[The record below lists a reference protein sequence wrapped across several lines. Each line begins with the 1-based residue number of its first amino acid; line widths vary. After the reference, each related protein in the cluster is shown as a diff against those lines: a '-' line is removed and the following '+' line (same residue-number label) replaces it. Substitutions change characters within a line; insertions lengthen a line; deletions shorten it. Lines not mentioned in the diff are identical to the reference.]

1 MRILFSTDQI
11 YLHGGIEKVMAVKA
25 NYFAEVLGHE
35 VTILT
40 TEQKNNRPCYP
51 LSPKIQFK
59 DIAVNY
65 KRTKSY
71 FHPENLKK
79 IPKHFRAYIKAI
91 QSINP
96 EVIISCNYA
105 FDFYWLPFTFTTIPK
120 FKEFHSSR
128 YFEAQRRNATP
139 FFKKWQYKLN
149 DFIEQRFSKTVLLNP
164 DECSFYT
171 TPNLVVIPNPIAIH
185 SQQALLQNKKAIT
198 AGRIAPVKGFEN
210 AISAWALVVKESPDW
225 ELHIYGQGEAAYI
238 QSLQAMIDSL
248 QLQNKVFIKPA
259 TADLTE
265 TMLDYSIYIMTSHT
279 ECFPMVL
286 LESLSVGLPIV
297 SFDCPTGPRNIIA
310 NNEDGFL
317 VENQNSAALAEKI
330 VLLTQNDQTRIAFG
344 NKAKQNSLRFSS
356 DKIMLHWENL
366 FKKLQ
371 H

>member
-11 YLHGGIEKVMAVKA
+11 HLHGGIEKVMAVKA
-25 NYFAEVLGHE
+25 NYFADVLGHE

-40 TEQKNNRPCYP
+40 TEQKNKLPCYP
-51 LSPKIQFK
+51 LSSKIQLK

-65 KRTKSY
+65 NRTKSY

-79 IPKHFRAYIKAI
+79 IPSHFRAYKETIKEVKP
-91 QSINP
+91 Q
-96 EVIISCNYA
+96 VIISCNFA

-139 FFKKWQYKLN
+139 FFKKGKYKLN
-149 DFIEQRFSKTVLLNP
+149 DFIEQRFSKLVLLNP
-164 DECSFYT
+164 DEPPFYKT
-171 TPNLVVIPNPIAIH
+171 NNGVVVPNPISIPNK
-185 SQQALLQNKKAIT
+185 QASLQNKKAIA

-210 AISAWALVVKESPDW
+210 AIRAWELVVKESPDW
-225 ELHIYGQGEAAYI
+225 ELHIYGQGEEAYI
-238 QSLQAMIDSL
+238 QSLQEIINSL
-248 QLQNKVFIKPA
+248 QLQNRVFLQPA

-265 TMLDYSIYIMTSHT
+265 TMLDYSIYVMSSHT

-286 LESLSVGLPIV
+286 LESLSIGLPIV

-344 NKAKQNSLRFSS
+344 NKAKQNSLRFSTE
-356 DKIMLHWENL
+356 KVMLLWENL
-366 FKKLQ
+366 FKKSQ
-371 H
+371 Q